1 MATVFCTQCG
11 AMNDGTGRFC
21 NSCGALIDGVEE
33 GAVTAPQPNMNM
45 GAGQTQVNAP
55 QYPMGQVPPEGQP
68 YGVPVYGYAQP
79 PAPQPK
85 SHTGL
90 IIGIIAGVTI
100 IIILLILFLFGPF
113 SNQGSTTPAS
123 TQSSSQNAKS
133 SAAAAAATQSSTN
146 AEKSSASAAATAKS
160 SSSAA
165 ASTQSD
171 YVLKDSNTRYYGR
184 SELEKLS
191 NLELYRA
198 RNEIYARHGRG
209 FKNADLKS
217 YFSSKSWYKE
227 QYTPEQ
233 FDSMASP
240 LNDYERKNAE
250 LMLSIEKDRKS
261 EYL

>member
-11 AMNDGTGRFC
+11 AMNDDSGRFC
-21 NSCGALIDGVEE
+21 NSCGALLDGVEE
-33 GAVTAPQPNMNM
+33 GAVQAPQPVVQP
-45 GAGQTQVNAP
+45 GAAQMQNAQP
-55 QYPMGQVPPEGQP
+55 YQMGQMPPAGQP
-68 YGVPVYGYAQP
+68 YGAPVYGYAQQ

-90 IIGIIAGVTI
+90 IIGIIAGVTV

-113 SNQGSTTPAS
+113 SSQGSRTPTS
-123 TQSSSQNAKS
+123 TQSSSQTAKS
-133 SAAAAAATQSSTN
+133 SAAAAVAAQSSTSVSSN
-146 AEKSSASAAATAKS
+146 SASAAATAKS
-160 SSSAA
+160 SSSSA
-165 ASTQSD
+165 ASSQGD
-171 YVLKDSNTRYYGR
+171 YVLKDSNTRYYTR

-217 YFSSKSWYKE
+217 YFNSKSWYKE
-227 QYTPEQ
+227 RYTPEQ

-250 LMLSIEKDRKS
+250 LMLEIEKGRKS